1 MAILQKNP
9 AVTQAEDTL
18 ADGAKPLNLR
28 DSGQYYDHWGA
39 MFLHGIQANSL
50 QLWRGERHVLDGV
63 DLKVSAGEM
72 LQVTG
77 ANGSGKTS
85 LLRALCGLMHIE
97 DGRVLWAERN
107 IHDDLPA
114 FHSQLVYLGHE
125 PPLKADLSARENLHF
140 WVGIRRA
147 ISRADITGA
156 LERVG
161 AGTWADQPVR
171 ALSAGQK
178 RRVALAG
185 VILFEAPLWLL
196 DEPAT
201 NLDADGQ
208 RLVGSLIEAQLSA
221 GGVVVVAVHQH
232 LPVAGAAPRRLELS
246 AA

>member
-1 MAILQKNP
+1 
-9 AVTQAEDTL
+9 
-18 ADGAKPLNLR
+18 
-28 DSGQYYDHWGA
+28 
-39 MFLHGIQANSL
+39 MFRHGIQATRL
-50 QLWRGERHVLDGV
+50 QLWRGERHVLHGV
-63 DLKVSAGEM
+63 DLEVRAGEM

-85 LLRALCGLMHIE
+85 LLRSLCGLMRLE
-97 DGRVLWAERN
+97 DGQVLWADRK

-125 PPLKADLSARENLHF
+125 PPLKADLTPHENLHY
-140 WVGIRRA
+140 WVGIRRPLG
-147 ISRADITGA
+147 SADIPRA

-161 AGTWADQPVR
+161 ASTWRDQPVR
-171 ALSAGQK
+171 TLSAGQK

-208 RLVGSLIEAQLSA
+208 RLIGSLIDTQLSV
-221 GGVVVVAVHQH
+221 GGVVIAAVHQE
-232 LPVAGAAPRRLELS
+232 LPVGNAAPRRLELS

>member
-1 MAILQKNP
+1 
-9 AVTQAEDTL
+9 
-18 ADGAKPLNLR
+18 
-28 DSGQYYDHWGA
+28 
-39 MFLHGIQANSL
+39 MFRHGIQAKRL

-63 DLKVSAGEM
+63 DLEVRAGEM

-85 LLRALCGLMHIE
+85 LLRTLCGLMHLE
-97 DGRVLWAERN
+97 DGQVHWADRK

-125 PPLKADLSARENLHF
+125 APLKADLTPHENLHY
-140 WVGIRRA
+140 WVGIRRPLGSA
-147 ISRADITGA
+147 EIARA

-161 AGTWADQPVR
+161 AGTWGDQPVR
-171 ALSAGQK
+171 TLSAGQK

-208 RLVGSLIEAQLSA
+208 RLVGGLIEAQLSV
-221 GGVVVVAVHQH
+221 GGVVIVAVHQE

>member
-1 MAILQKNP
+1 
-9 AVTQAEDTL
+9 
-18 ADGAKPLNLR
+18 
-28 DSGQYYDHWGA
+28 
-39 MFLHGIQANSL
+39 MFRHGIQANSL

-63 DLKVSAGEM
+63 DLKVGAGEM
-72 LQVTG
+72 LQITG

-85 LLRALCGLMHIE
+85 LLRTLCGLMHVE
-97 DGRVLWAERN
+97 DGRVLWADRN

-125 PPLKADLSARENLHF
+125 PPLKADLTARENLHY
-140 WVGIRRA
+140 WVGIRRPLG
-147 ISRADITGA
+147 RGDTTGA

-161 AGTWADQPVR
+161 AGAWGDQPVR
-171 ALSAGQK
+171 TLSAGQK

-185 VILFEAPLWLL
+185 VVLFEAALWLL

-208 RLVGSLIEAQLSA
+208 RLVGSLIDAQLSK
-221 GGVVVVAVHQH
+221 GGVVIVAVHQD
-232 LPVAGAAPRRLELS
+232 LPVGGAAPRRLELS